1 MSVNALRVS
10 DLRDLL
16 QGPAFAAWWAELG
29 RVEATLREARAK
41 RDDLQAQLELMQ
53 ARAEGAEE
61 SAAETLSRAGEVED
75 GASGMSAE
83 SQELENRAL
92 ELVGRFEEQRFR
104 VSELW
109 YRLGGAERVLEERRE
124 ALAAAGGEAT
134 APRAAEGK
142 RRAAE
147 AARLVKEADR
157 AARDLREAYQREAPR
172 KDRLWEQ
179 VERSWARS
187 AEIAL
192 LVAEGRWQTRR
203 VKLAAE
209 RLFQEAKDRRA
220 RAKRLKADL
229 AAALREHDGAARM
242 RSMLLA
248 EARQRFGC
256 VAGTSFLY
264 WRRRGDQR
272 GALAVALDDDGEA
285 YNVEVKALGMYLVDR
300 QRGVAFLEP
309 AREGRVV
316 TDEEGDRR
324 FEEWFLG
331 PRAGRVVSRPD

>member
-1 MSVNALRVS
+1 MSVNALRLT

-16 QGPAFAAWWAELG
+16 QGPAFAAWWAEFG
-29 RVEATLREARAK
+29 RVEATLRQAGAR
-41 RDDLQAQLELMQ
+41 REDLQAQLEMMQ
-53 ARAEGAEE
+53 ARGELAEE

-75 GASGMSAE
+75 RASGMSAE

-124 ALAAAGGEAT
+124 ALAAAGGEPA
-134 APRAAEGK
+134 APQSAEA
-142 RRAAE
+142 RQRAAE
-147 AARLVKEADR
+147 AARLVKEAER
-157 AARDLREAYQREAPR
+157 AASERREAYQREARR

-187 AEIAL
+187 VEIAL
-192 LVAEGRWQTRR
+192 LVAEGRLQTRR
-203 VKLAAE
+203 VQLAAE

-229 AAALREHDGAARM
+229 AAALREQDGAARM
-242 RSMLLA
+242 RATLLD

-264 WRRRGDQR
+264 WRRRDDER
-272 GALAVALDDDGEA
+272 GALAVALADDGEA
-285 YNVEVKALGMYLVDR
+285 YNVEVRALEVYLVDR

-309 AREGRVV
+309 AREGRAV
-316 TDEEGDRR
+316 TEEEGDRR

-331 PRAGRVVSRPD
+331 PRAGRALSRPG

>member
-1 MSVNALRVS
+1 MSVNALRVI
-10 DLRDLL
+10 DLRELL

-29 RVEATLREARAK
+29 RVEATLREARAR
-41 RDDLQAQLELMQ
+41 RDDLQAQLELMK

-75 GASGMSAE
+75 GASGMSAQ

-124 ALAAAGGEAT
+124 ALAAAGGEGT
-134 APRAAEGK
+134 GPRAAVG
-142 RRAAE
+142 RRGAAV
-147 AARLVKEADR
+147 AARLVKEGDR
-157 AARDLREAYQREAPR
+157 AVRHLREAYQREASR

-187 AEIAL
+187 VEIAL

-203 VKLAAE
+203 VNLAAE
-209 RLFQEAKDRRA
+209 RLFQEAKDRRV

-229 AAALREHDGAARM
+229 AAALREHDGATRM

-264 WRRRGDQR
+264 WRRRGDER
-272 GALAVALDDDGEA
+272 GALAVALADDGEA

-324 FEEWFLG
+324 FKEWFLG